1 MVVRNQYTLLSPR
14 PAVGRRRRRLFLGA
28 ILLALLVVRPLSA
41 QEPLGGGTVA
51 GAKELANQVNNP
63 TEPITLLQL
72 RGLFAPAWSGSSGG
86 ATALETEFV
95 LPIARG
101 RLIPVMQLT
110 RTTIPYLW
118 IPDEAGGVAGFG
130 DLNYF
135 DIGLIPTKWGRWGPG
150 ITMVI
155 PTGAST
161 TALTAGKW
169 QLGPAL
175 AVIISSIPDLQ
186 FGLVLQNPI
195 SFAGPSERPD
205 VNALTISPTLTYNL
219 PGGWFAG
226 YSDFAMEFN
235 WEDGGAATIPIGLQ
249 VGKVLRLGKRPFVF
263 SAEAASLVARATDA
277 EPKWVIGIEAA
288 WVIKLHP
295 GFR

>member
-1 MVVRNQYTLLSPR
+1 MHEGIR
-14 PAVGRRRRRLFLGA
+14 ADAAGRRGHLKASRWVCGLMLV
-28 ILLALLVVRPLSA
+28 LAALPRDVAA
-41 QEPLGGGTVA
+41 QQPLGTGTVA

-63 TEPITLLQL
+63 TAPITLLQL
-72 RGLFAPAWSGSSGG
+72 RGLIAPAWSGSPGG

-110 RTTIPYLW
+110 RTTLPYLW
-118 IPDEAGGVAGFG
+118 LPDNAGGVAGFG

-135 DIGLIPTKWGRWGPG
+135 DIGLIPAKWGRWGPG

-169 QLGPAL
+169 QFGPAL

-195 SFAGPSERPD
+195 SFAGPSQRPT
-205 VNALTISPTLTYNL
+205 VNALTISPTLTYNF
-219 PGGWFAG
+219 PDGWFAG
-226 YSDFAMEFN
+226 YSDFVMQFN
-235 WEDGGAATIPIGLQ
+235 WEDGGAATIPVGLQ

-263 SAEAASLVARATDA
+263 SAEAATLVARASDVDP
-277 EPKWVIGIEAA
+277 EWVIGLEAA

-295 GFR
+295 GLR

>member
-1 MVVRNQYTLLSPR
+1 MHEE
-14 PAVGRRRRRLFLGA
+14 VGAITPGHRRRRGA
-28 ILLALLVVRPLSA
+28 SRWLYAATLLLLAIPRA
-41 QEPLGGGTVA
+41 IGAQQEPVGAGTVA

-72 RGLFAPAWSGSSGG
+72 RGLFAPAWSGSPGG
-86 ATALETEFV
+86 ATAIETEFV

-110 RTTIPYLW
+110 RTTLPYLW
-118 IPDEAGGVAGFG
+118 LPDNAGGVAGFG

-150 ITMVI
+150 ITMVV

-161 TALTAGKW
+161 TALTSGKW
-169 QLGPAL
+169 QFGPAL
-175 AVIISSIPDLQ
+175 AVILTSIPDLQ

-195 SFAGPSERPD
+195 SFAGPSERPA
-205 VNALTISPTLTYNL
+205 VNALTVSPTLTYNF
-219 PGGWFAG
+219 PAGWFAG
-226 YSDFAMEFN
+226 FSDFVMQFN
-235 WEDGGAATIPIGLQ
+235 WEDGGAATIPVGLQ

-263 SAEAASLVARATDA
+263 SAEAGKLVARASDA
-277 EPKWVIGIEAA
+277 DPEWVIGLEAA

-295 GFR
+295 GLR

>member
-1 MVVRNQYTLLSPR
+1 MPLGLRAT
-14 PAVGRRRRRLFLGA
+14 RRLCG
-28 ILLALLVVRPLSA
+28 LAAVLLVLPRDGVA
-41 QEPLGGGTVA
+41 QQPALGTGTVA

-72 RGLFAPAWSGSSGG
+72 RGLFAPAWTGSSGG
-86 ATALETEFV
+86 ASAVETEFV

-110 RTTIPYLW
+110 RTTLPYLW
-118 IPDEAGGVAGFG
+118 IPGEAGGVAGFG
-130 DLNYF
+130 DLSYF
-135 DIGLIPTKWGRWGPG
+135 DIGLLKTPWGRWGPG
-150 ITMVI
+150 LTLVV

-175 AVIISSIPDLQ
+175 AVIMTSIPDLQ

-205 VNALTISPTLTYNL
+205 VNALSVQPTLTYNFA
-219 PGGWFAG
+219 GGWFAG
-226 YSDFAMEFN
+226 YSDFSFQFN
-235 WEDGGAATIPIGLQ
+235 WEDGGAATIPVGLQ
-249 VGKVLRLGKRPFVF
+249 VGKVLRLGPRPFVF
-263 SAEAASLVARATDA
+263 SVEAAKLVARANDA
-277 EPKWVIGIEAA
+277 VPEWVIGLEAA
-288 WVIKLHP
+288 WVMKLHP
-295 GFR
+295 GLR

>member
-1 MVVRNQYTLLSPR
+1 MRLQTELKRAAWR
-14 PAVGRRRRRLFLGA
+14 PGRQTRQLGFVALIYSLAGLPVLAAQQTVGTG
-28 ILLALLVVRPLSA
+28 V
-41 QEPLGGGTVA
+41 VA

-72 RGLFAPAWSGSSGG
+72 RGLIAPAWSGSPGG
-86 ATALETEFV
+86 ATAIETEFV

-118 IPDEAGGVAGFG
+118 LPDNQGGVAGFG

-135 DIGLIPTKWGRWGPG
+135 DIGLIATKWGRWGPG

-169 QLGPAL
+169 QFGPAF
-175 AVIISSIPDLQ
+175 AVIVTRVPDLQ

-195 SFAGPSERPD
+195 SFAGPSERPT
-205 VNALTISPTLTYNL
+205 VNALTISPTLTYNF

-226 YSDFAMEFN
+226 YSDFALQFN
-235 WEDGGAATIPIGLQ
+235 WEDGGAATIPVGLQ

-263 SAEAASLVARATDA
+263 SAEAAKLVARASDA
-277 EPKWVIGIEAA
+277 DPEWVIGLEGA

-295 GFR
+295 GLR

>member
-1 MVVRNQYTLLSPR
+1 VCNQNRSPR
-14 PAVGRRRRRLFLGA
+14 SCHATGRRAWRLLLGLLVAAPSAARTLTAQQPLGA
-28 ILLALLVVRPLSA
+28 
-41 QEPLGGGTVA
+41 GTVA

-72 RGLFAPAWSGSSGG
+72 RGLFAPAWAGAPGG
-86 ATALETEFV
+86 ATSIETEFV

-110 RTTIPYLW
+110 RTTLPYLW
-118 IPDEAGGVAGFG
+118 LPDDAGGVAGFG

-135 DIGLIPTKWGRWGPG
+135 DIGLIPAKWGRWGPG
-150 ITMVI
+150 ITAVV

-161 TALTAGKW
+161 TALSAGKW
-169 QLGPAL
+169 QIGPAL
-175 AVIISSIPDLQ
+175 AVIITSIPDLQ

-195 SFAGPSERPD
+195 SFAGPAERPT
-205 VNALTISPTLTYNL
+205 VNALTVSPTLTYNF

-226 YSDFAMEFN
+226 YSDFAMQFD
-235 WEDGGAATIPIGLQ
+235 WENGGAATVPVGLQ

-263 SAEAASLVARATDA
+263 SAEAATLVARASDA
-277 EPKWVIGIEAA
+277 DPEWVIGLEAA
-288 WVIKLHP
+288 WVMKLHP
-295 GFR
+295 GLR

>member
-1 MVVRNQYTLLSPR
+1 MANEVSSKRALLSS
-14 PAVGRRRRRLFLGA
+14 ARLVALGGLVS
-28 ILLALLVVRPLSA
+28 LLGTAGLPA
-41 QEPLGGGTVA
+41 QEPVGTGVVA
-51 GAKELANQVNNP
+51 GARELANQVNNP

-72 RGLFAPAWSGSSGG
+72 RNLYAPAWSGSPGG
-86 ATALETEFV
+86 ATAIETEFV

-101 RLIPVMQLT
+101 KLIPVMQLT
-110 RTTIPYLW
+110 RTTLPYFWL
-118 IPDEAGGVAGFG
+118 PDESGGVAGFG

-135 DIGLIPTKWGRWGPG
+135 DIGLIKTKWGRWGPG

-161 TALTAGKW
+161 TELSSGKW

-175 AVIISSIPDLQ
+175 AVIVSSVPNLQ

-205 VNALTISPTLTYNL
+205 VNALTISPTLTYNFEK
-219 PGGWFAG
+219 GWFAG
-226 YSDFAMEFN
+226 YSDFVWQFN
-235 WEDGGAATIPIGLQ
+235 WEDGGAATIPLGLQ
-249 VGKVLRLGKRPFVF
+249 VGKVLRLGKRPFIF
-263 SAEAASLVARATDA
+263 SAEAAKLVARPSDA
-277 EPKWVIGIEAA
+277 DPEWVIGLEAA
-288 WVIKLHP
+288 WVMKVHP